1 MPTIQIRSSDDA
13 RRLNEML
20 GKRPILLQYHMDGC
34 MYCDMLKP
42 TWEQMKS
49 DMLKDNKLNDLIIAE
64 VERAHAAELNM
75 PDVYK
80 FPTIHL
86 VRKDKQVRE
95 FSGTRE
101 KEAMKRWVADVLR
114 DDLAKIKRRTARKKR
129 RASKR
134 RSRKTS
140 PLKPRR
146 SRKRV
151 HSKSRRRLPRTK
163 YIMIV

>member
-20 GKRPILLQYHMDGC
+20 GKRPILLQYYMDGC

-86 VRKDKQVRE
+86 VRKDKEVRE
-95 FSGTRE
+95 FSGNRE
-101 KEAMKRWVADVLR
+101 KEAMKRWVAEVLR
-114 DDLAKIKRRTARKKR
+114 DDLAKIKRRTTRKKR

-140 PLKPRR
+140 PLKARR

-151 HSKSRRRLPRTK
+151 HSKGRRRLPRTK
-163 YIMIV
+163 YVMIV